1 MGELTCTLSA
11 VVFAELYPLLERN
24 RGWRET
30 LDDRLAEIGYDTVW
44 LSSAADAYRAKW
56 QYDAQYIDA
65 DSADGYALSVE
76 HSVLASW
83 LLAGLRNVG
92 DSYELSAALR
102 DAVVKRLA
110 ADAPALVA
118 AKPMSMAPII
128 RGWTLGLV
136 AGTFD
141 PLVPVVPAVLPRDE
155 HIAGA
160 YSGLVEH
167 VLHLGELG
175 QAWPEL
181 VGTALYVRT
190 GGLAE
195 ALRPAPPPPPK
206 RGLSYSISTL
216 LSESRRQVPL
226 HIFSR
231 LDANFVRWV
240 GRRNVLTHVRPDEDG
255 TTFADSAA
263 MVRTW
268 DQIEMTVLGI
278 TQFICQEVSLEL
290 FDSIPTALRN
300 DPWDYLK
307 REIQTE
313 W

>member
-11 VVFAELYPLLERN
+11 LVFAELYDLLAKE
-24 RGWRET
+24 RGWRES
-30 LDDRLAEIGYDTVW
+30 LDDRLAELGYDGEW
-44 LSSAADAYRAKW
+44 LDDASASYLAKW
-56 QYDAQYIDA
+56 EYDAQYIDPA
-65 DSADGYALSVE
+65 SAEGYALSVE
-76 HSVLASW
+76 HAVLATW
-83 LLAGLRNVG
+83 ILAGLRNEG
-92 DSYELSAALR
+92 DSYQLSADLR
-102 DAVVKRLA
+102 DAVVKRLVV
-110 ADAPALVA
+110 DAPSLAGHRA
-118 AKPMSMAPII
+118 RSMAPII

-141 PLVPVVPAVLPRDE
+141 PSVPVVPAVFPQDE
-155 HIAGA
+155 HITGA
-160 YSGLVEH
+160 YTGLVEH
-167 VLHLGELG
+167 VLHLGDLG
-175 QAWPEL
+175 ETWPEL

-195 ALRPAPPPPPK
+195 ALRPAPPPPPN
-206 RGLSYSISTL
+206 RGLSYSINTL
-216 LSESRRQVPL
+216 VAESQRQVPM

-231 LDANFVRWV
+231 LSSNFARWV
-240 GRRNVLTHVRPDEDG
+240 GRRNVLTHVKPAEDG

-263 MVRTW
+263 LVRTW
-268 DQIEMTVLGI
+268 DQIEFTVTGI

-290 FDSIPTALRN
+290 FDSVPGALRT

>member
-1 MGELTCTLSA
+1 MAELTCALSA
-11 VVFAELYPLLERN
+11 VVFAELYQLLAKN
-24 RGWRET
+24 RDGRDA
-30 LDDRLAEIGYDTVW
+30 LDDRLVEIGYDSEW
-44 LSSAADAYRAKW
+44 LSDAAAAYRAKW

-65 DSADGYALSVE
+65 DSADSYALSEE
-76 HSVLASW
+76 HAILATW
-83 LLAGLRNVG
+83 ILAGLRNDG
-92 DSYELSAALR
+92 DCYQLAADLR

-118 AKPMSMAPII
+118 VRPQSMAPII

-136 AGTFD
+136 AGTLD
-141 PLVPVVPAVLPRDE
+141 PLVPVVPAVFPQDE
-155 HIAGA
+155 NIAEA
-160 YSGLVEH
+160 YRGLVDH
-167 VLHLGELG
+167 VLHLGALG
-175 QAWPEL
+175 ESWPEL

-195 ALRPAPPPPPK
+195 ALRPAPPPPPQ
-206 RGLSYSISTL
+206 RGLSYSVSTL
-216 LSESRRQVPL
+216 VSESRRQVPL

-231 LDANFVRWV
+231 LTANFDRWV
-240 GRRNVLTHVRPDEDG
+240 PRRNVLTHVRPSEDG
-255 TTFADSAA
+255 TTFADSASL
-263 MVRTW
+263 VRTW
-268 DQIEMTVLGI
+268 DQIEMTVMGI

-290 FDSIPTALRN
+290 FDSIPSALRN